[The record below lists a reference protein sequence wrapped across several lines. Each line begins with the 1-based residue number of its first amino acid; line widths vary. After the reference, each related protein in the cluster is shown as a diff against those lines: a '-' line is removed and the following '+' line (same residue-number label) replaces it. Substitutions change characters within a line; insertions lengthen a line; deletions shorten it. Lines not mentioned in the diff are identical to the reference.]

1 MPLVLVLR
9 GFFFLPL
16 LGLGGG
22 VSTLVVSFLSS
33 FDSSELEF
41 EDSELDSLPGDCF
54 GVMAEMSSCSNLFL

>member
-9 GFFFLPL
+9 GIFFLPL

-33 FDSSELEF
+33 LDSSELES
-41 EDSELDSLPGDCF
+41 EDSELDSLSGDYF
-54 GVMAEMSSCSNLFL
+54 RVMSEMSSYSNLFL